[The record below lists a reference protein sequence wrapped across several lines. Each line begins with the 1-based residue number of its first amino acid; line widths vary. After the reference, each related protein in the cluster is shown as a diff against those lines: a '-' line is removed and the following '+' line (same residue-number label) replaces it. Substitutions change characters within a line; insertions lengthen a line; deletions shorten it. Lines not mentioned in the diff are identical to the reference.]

1 MMGILGALSE
11 TGYLVPLLL
20 CVLGAAKTGV
30 LVVVIGLGSDITG
43 VVAVLVVL
51 IRQVDVVLGLEVL
64 VLNLHAIL
72 IG

>member
-30 LVVVIGLGSDITG
+30 LVGPI
-43 VVAVLVVL
+43 
-51 IRQVDVVLGLEVL
+51 VDVGVGNGDEPSIFLSVE
-64 VLNLHAIL
+64 
-72 IG
+72 